1 MGNMK
6 WLFEKFWAFEKGDQL
21 YSPSEIVI
29 RLQGQLNIEAGLVNQ
44 KWRPDV

>member
-6 WLFEKFWAFEKGDQL
+6 FFGKVLGLWERRSTKQ
-21 YSPSEIVI
+21 PSEIVI

-44 KWRPDV
+44 K

>member
-6 WLFEKFWAFEKGDQL
+6 LLFEKLSAFGKCDQL
-21 YSPSEIVI
+21 YNPSEIVI

-44 KWRPDV
+44 K